1 MKMSSMAVSPPAAG
15 LHQPFAWPW
24 RRVAIAVLGAA
35 CIQAAA
41 MAPSWAWAF
50 IVAFVAVVA
59 TAELVSGRRADGKPQ
74 ASAPNQAQAHAALPQ
89 LTTAVVPIWS
99 RQIMSVRQQMTHAMD
114 TLTMRFAGMSQRL
127 CQTMDR
133 STPDG
138 DDGLLNSL
146 SQAQERLT
154 QLLTELREAL
164 ALRSQLMDEVTS
176 VSQFVGQLQEMA
188 SEVGA
193 IARQTNLLSI
203 NAAIEAARAGETGRG
218 FAVVAKEVRHLSTES
233 ARTGDRIGLVIRQVS
248 ESMERARASFESFTE
263 HDTAMMDRASST
275 IEDVVQGIHSTAS
288 NVVNSSHA
296 LRQESQA
303 IRQEIDEV
311 LVAVQSQDRITQ
323 MLQHVQADQER
334 LADNLTASGGPDCE
348 ALQPTRWLDALRST
362 YTTPEEQAAH
372 DGLPLPPPASVQAQ
386 QSVQQDTTF
395 F

>member
-1 MKMSSMAVSPPAAG
+1 MHNGSDTMISCKTFG
-15 LHQPFAWPW
+15 H
-24 RRVAIAVLGAA
+24 VAHVMLGAA

-50 IVAFVAVVA
+50 IAAFVSVVSVA
-59 TAELVSGRRADGKPQ
+59 GW
-74 ASAPNQAQAHAALPQ
+74 AQARRRGATSQPPVQQGAGATLNQ
-89 LTTAVVPIWS
+89 LTSAVVPIWS

-114 TLTMRFAGMSQRL
+114 TLTTRFAGMSQRL

-133 STPDG
+133 SSPDG
-138 DDGLLNSL
+138 DDGLLDSL
-146 SQAQERLT
+146 SQAQARLT
-154 QLLTELREAL
+154 QLLSELREAL
-164 ALRSQLMDEVTS
+164 ALRSQLMDEVAS
-176 VSQFVGQLQEMA
+176 VSQFVGQLQAMT

-218 FAVVAKEVRHLSTES
+218 FAVVAKEVRQLSTES
-233 ARTGDRIGLVIRQVS
+233 ARTGDRIGQVIHQVS
-248 ESMERARASFESFTE
+248 ESMERARASFESFTA
-263 HDTAMMDRASST
+263 HDAAMMDRASGT
-275 IEDVVQGIHSTAS
+275 IEDVVQGIHRTAS
-288 NVVNSSHA
+288 NVVSSAHA

-334 LADNLTASGGPDCE
+334 LAESLSAPEGPDGD
-348 ALQPTRWLDALRST
+348 ALQSARWLDALRGT

-372 DGLPLPPPASVQAQ
+372 DGLPLPPPPPPQAQ
-386 QSVQQDTTF
+386 QPIQQDTTF

>member
-1 MKMSSMAVSPPAAG
+1 MKMNSAAIAPPAQG
-15 LHQPFAWPW
+15 VRQPFAWPW
-24 RRVAIAVLGAA
+24 RRVALALLGVT

-41 MAPSWAWAF
+41 LAPSWAWAF
-50 IVAFVAVVA
+50 IVAFLGAA
-59 TAELVSGRRADGKPQ
+59 STSEWAILRRSEVSGQ
-74 ASAPNQAQAHAALPQ
+74 ASAQDGACLAVPR
-89 LTTAVVPIWS
+89 LTSEVVPIWS

-114 TLTMRFAGMSQRL
+114 TLTTRFAGMSQRL

-133 STPDG
+133 SSPDG
-138 DDGLLNSL
+138 DDGLLDSL
-146 SQAQERLT
+146 SDAQARLT
-154 QLLTELREAL
+154 QLLSELREAL
-164 ALRSQLMDEVTS
+164 ALRSQLMNEVAT

-248 ESMERARASFESFTE
+248 ESMERARVSVESFAE
-263 HDTAMMDRASST
+263 HDTAMMDRASGT
-275 IEDVVQGIHSTAS
+275 IEDVVQGIHRTAS
-288 NVVNSSHA
+288 NVVNSAHA
-296 LRQESQA
+296 LRQEGLA

-334 LADNLTASGGPDCE
+334 LAENLTTLADPCGDQLEPH
-348 ALQPTRWLDALRST
+348 RWLDALRST

-372 DGLPLPPPASVQAQ
+372 DGLPPPPPPQAQ
-386 QSVQQDTTF
+386 AQAPQQDTTF

>member
-1 MKMSSMAVSPPAAG
+1 MKTSSVAVTHPAAG
-15 LHQPFAWPW
+15 SHQPFAWPW
-24 RRVAIAVLGAA
+24 RQVAIALLGAV

-41 MAPSWAWAF
+41 VAPSWAWAV

-59 TAELVSGRRADGKPQ
+59 AAELVSGRRTDGRQQ
-74 ASAPNQAQAHAALPQ
+74 APSQNQTSSALPQ
-89 LTTAVVPIWS
+89 LTSAVVPIWS

-114 TLTMRFAGMSQRL
+114 TLTTRFAGMSQRL

-133 STPDG
+133 SSPDG

-146 SQAQERLT
+146 SDAQLRLT
-154 QLLTELREAL
+154 QLLSELREAL
-164 ALRSQLMDEVTS
+164 ALRSQLMNEVTS

-233 ARTGDRIGLVIRQVS
+233 ARTGDRIGMVIRQVS
-248 ESMERARASFESFTE
+248 ESMERARISFESFTE
-263 HDTAMMDRASST
+263 HDTALMDRASST
-275 IEDVVQGIHSTAS
+275 IEDVVQGIHGTAS
-288 NVVNSSHA
+288 NVVNSAHA

-303 IRQEIDEV
+303 IRLEIDEV

-334 LADNLTASGGPDCE
+334 LADNLSASGDQDSD
-348 ALQPTRWLDALRST
+348 ALQPARWLDALRGT

-372 DGLPLPPPASVQAQ
+372 DGLPLPPPTQLQAQ

>member
-1 MKMSSMAVSPPAAG
+1 MKMNSVAVAPPVQG
-15 LHQPFAWPW
+15 TRQPLAWPW
-24 RRVAIAVLGAA
+24 HRVALALLGAA
-35 CIQAAA
+35 CIQGAAL
-41 MAPSWAWAF
+41 APSWAWAF
-50 IVAFVAVVA
+50 IVAFLALFSA
-59 TAELVSGRRADGKPQ
+59 AEWGPLRRSEALGQAPAQDGTCL
-74 ASAPNQAQAHAALPQ
+74 ALPR
-89 LTTAVVPIWS
+89 LTSEVVPIWS

-114 TLTMRFAGMSQRL
+114 TLTTRFAGMSQRL

-133 STPDG
+133 SSPDG
-138 DDGLLNSL
+138 DNGLLDSL
-146 SQAQERLT
+146 SDAQGRLT
-154 QLLTELREAL
+154 QLLSELREAL
-164 ALRSQLMDEVTS
+164 ALRSQLMNEVAS

-263 HDTAMMDRASST
+263 HDTAMMDRASGT
-275 IEDVVQGIHSTAS
+275 IEDVVQGIHRTAS
-288 NVVNSSHA
+288 NVVNSAHA

-334 LADNLTASGGPDCE
+334 LADNLSAPATPGGDTLEPH
-348 ALQPTRWLDALRST
+348 RWLDALRST

-372 DGLPLPPPASVQAQ
+372 DGLPLPPPPQPQAQ
-386 QSVQQDTTF
+386 APQQDTTF